1 MRGSFLS
8 VETFR
13 HTIQGD
19 NGFSVVIVAHIL
31 TPPKY
36 SILLAELAEIQGGE
50 EGADGR
56 RRGFLGLAFHNLF
69 RAGRALA
76 RRASRTYGGRGAFHF
91 GATRARAG
99 GAFAAV
105 LSAGGIIHDDRLGI
119 GNGTLEDVLGK
130 IGGGRALGLQ
140 HVIRHLGASRRG
152 WHGTL
157 EDVFAHVGAGGA
169 G

>member
-1 MRGSFLS
+1 MRGSLS
-8 VETFR
+8 SVDTLR
-13 HTIQGD
+13 HIMQGAR
-19 NGFSVVIVAHIL
+19 GFSVVIVAI
-31 TPPKY
+31 TAAAPKY
-36 SILLAELAEIQGGE
+36 SILLAELTEIQGGE
-50 EGADGR
+50 EGTDGC
-56 RRGFLGLAFHNLF
+56 RRGFLGLAFHNGF

-119 GNGTLEDVLGK
+119 RDGTLEDVLGK
-130 IGGGRALGLQ
+130 VGGGRALGLQ
-140 HVIRHLGASRRG
+140 HVARHLGASRRG
-152 WHGTL
+152 WHGTF
-157 EDVFAHVGAGGA
+157 EDEFAHVGAGGA